1 MFERIGRISVKAAM
15 AVACVAFV
23 QTAFSGECGFPGSL
37 KKPIRILYL
46 GDSLTDYDRGSNHVD
61 QVQAK
66 IESIAPRMVSFYN
79 YSIRGDYITRLL
91 DRLAQV
97 KKTYALER
105 FDGIWAREYDWAF
118 VFLGHNDTYTT
129 SKTNFTS
136 PMMSLETVSAG
147 YEKLIGILKEKG
159 IKRIIIVSPSSSNY
173 ELCASKA
180 EKRMAAIKAGKG
192 GKRNFA
198 VRFGEPK
205 HMEAFME
212 TVRKVAADNGC
223 EFLDVYTEMKAM
235 PDKADLVRSTDGV
248 HLTPKGHEYIAKKT
262 LDYLCGSNCK

>member
-1 MFERIGRISVKAAM
+1 MSRFHHGVVLSRVMIVT
-15 AVACVAFV
+15 ACLFFV
-23 QTAFSGECGFPGSL
+23 QAGFSGTGMGVKDL
-37 KKPIRILYL
+37 KRPVRVLYL

-61 QVQAK
+61 MVQAE
-66 IESIAPRMVSFYN
+66 IEKIAPRMVSFYN
-79 YSIRGDYITRLL
+79 YAIRGDFISRVL
-91 DRLAQV
+91 DRFAHI
-97 KKTYALER
+97 KTYGIDR
-105 FDGIWAREYDWAF
+105 YDGIWGREYDWAF

-129 SKTNFTS
+129 SKTDFTS
-136 PMMSLETVSAG
+136 PMMSLETVSTG
-147 YEKLIGILKEKG
+147 YEKLIGILKDKG
-159 IKRIIIVSPSSSNY
+159 IKRIIIVSPTSSNY

-212 TVRKVAADNGC
+212 TIRKVAADNGC